1 MHRRLLDGSPR
12 MTTLNAT
19 SPNDSSQIVDVS
31 LSASMNGENSS
42 LLPMPSGTSSLV
54 LRRPSANMFVSRHSI
69 FCFLRDFLLCFLF
82 IIYTILL
89 RNSFLTVFS
98 SSVSLTIFF
107 SYYFCLLCFLSSICL
122 TFLFRKIT
130 FCCYLHAVFF
140 NEIKPKIPIP
150 NF

>member
-69 FCFLRDFLLCFLF
+69 FCFLRDFSVVFF
-82 IIYTILL
+82 IYYLHHFVEEFISHGVFIF
-89 RNSFLTVFS
+89 SFPNNF
-98 SSVSLTIFF
+98 FF

-130 FCCYLHAVFF
+130 FCCYLHAVFL
-140 NEIKPKIPIP
+140 K
-150 NF
+150 